1 MHGVVH
7 LTVRSARLKYEMDFR
22 RNITVIKGDS
32 ATGKTT
38 LVDMI
43 NEYNLNGTD
52 TGIELSCT
60 CPCRVIAGSTW
71 KEQLAGI
78 SGSLV
83 FIDEGNRFVS
93 SVDFAHAIRETDNYY
108 VLVTRE
114 SLYALPY
121 SVTEIYGIHSA
132 GRYAYPEPV
141 YHEMF
146 RIYGDYDKLKEK
158 IPDKLIAEDSNA
170 GYEFFSALLKNKGIV
185 CESANGAGNIYEM
198 IQNAELREHIMVVA
212 DGAAFGANMEKVYQV
227 LLRKPG
233 IQLYLPE
240 SFEWLILSSG
250 ALQDN
255 EVKSILDDPSA
266 YIESLDYFSWER
278 YFTQLLI
285 SKTKDTYMKYS
296 KTSLNPVF
304 LQGRICKQIVSA
316 LPGLLR
322 EAVGQ

>member
-1 MHGVVH
+1 MRGTVH

-132 GRYAYPEPV
+132 GKYAYPEPV

-146 RIYGDYDKLKEK
+146 RIYGDYDLLKEK
-158 IPDKLIAEDSNA
+158 SPGRLIAEDSNA

-198 IQNAELREHIMVVA
+198 IQKAELNDHITVVA

-227 LLRKPG
+227 LIRKPG

-266 YIESLDYFSWER
+266 YIESRDYFSWER

-285 SKTKDTYMKYS
+285 SRTKDTYMKYS
-296 KTSLNPVF
+296 KASLNPVF
-304 LQGRICKQIVSA
+304 LQGRICEQIVSV
-316 LPGLLR
+316 LPDLLR
-322 EAVGQ
+322 DAITV

>member
-1 MHGVVH
+1 MRGAIH

-43 NEYNLNGTD
+43 NEYNLNGAD

-132 GRYAYPEPV
+132 GKYAYPEPV

-146 RIYGDYDKLKEK
+146 RIYGDYDMLKEK
-158 IPDKLIAEDSNA
+158 SSDKLIAEDSNA
-170 GYEFFSALLKNKGIV
+170 GYEFFSALLKNKSIV

-198 IQNAELREHIMVVA
+198 IQKAELREHITVVA

-266 YIESLDYFSWER
+266 YIESRDYFSWER

-285 SKTKDTYMKYS
+285 SRTKDTYMKYS
-296 KTSLNPVF
+296 KASLNPVY
-304 LQGRICKQIVSA
+304 LQGRICEQIVSV
-316 LPGLLR
+316 LPELLR
-322 EAVGQ
+322 EAVGK